1 MLQFQMLAYI
11 KRMEND
17 EASFGELFLLLVEE
31 VTDETFYAA
40 LSAILSIFATKVSEK
55 FSIPEEKMKEML
67 DEFLS
72 ALPSDIKRFLIQEK
86 KTNKVA

>member
-1 MLQFQMLAYI
+1 MKGYEKIIAQNAKKSKECRSMQNQM
-11 KRMEND
+11 
-17 EASFGELFLLLVEE
+17 
-31 VTDETFYAA
+31 T
-40 LSAILSIFATKVSEK
+40 
-55 FSIPEEKMKEML
+55 EEKRKEML

>member
-1 MLQFQMLAYI
+1 
-11 KRMEND
+11 MEND

-31 VTDETFYAA
+31 VTDEAFYAA

>member
-1 MLQFQMLAYI
+1 
-11 KRMEND
+11 
-17 EASFGELFLLLVEE
+17 LLVEE
-31 VTDETFYAA
+31 VTDEAFYAA